1 MCMICR
7 GLENGK
13 LSVKSAR
20 EKYEEMLD
28 LIDEEHQEDIEN
40 LLAEHEDTV
49 DSWNTAVKYFTKEDS
64 FYNDDDDEDGSY
76 EEDQDE
82 DDSYDDD

>member
-64 FYNDDDDEDGSY
+64 FYNDDDVDEDDIY
-76 EEDQDE
+76 EEE

>member
-64 FYNDDDDEDGSY
+64 FYNDDDEEEIDLY
-76 EEDQDE
+76 EEED

>member
-64 FYNDDDDEDGSY
+64 FYNDDDGDEDDIY
-76 EEDQDE
+76 EEE

>member
-28 LIDEEHQEDIEN
+28 LIDEDHQEDIEN
-40 LLAEHEDTV
+40 LLAEHEDTTE
-49 DSWNTAVKYFTKEDS
+49 SWNTAVKYFTKEDS
-64 FYNDDDDEDGSY
+64 FYNDDTELDEY
-76 EEDQDE
+76 TEEEDE
-82 DDSYDDD
+82 DDSYDD

>member
-28 LIDEEHQEDIEN
+28 LIDEDHQEDIEN
-40 LLAEHEDTV
+40 LLAEHEDTTE
-49 DSWNTAVKYFTKEDS
+49 SWNTAVKYFTKEDS
-64 FYNDDDDEDGSY
+64 FYSDDEVDLY
-76 EEDQDE
+76 DEDEE
-82 DDSYDDD
+82 DDSYDDE

>member
-28 LIDEEHQEDIEN
+28 LIDEEHQEEIED

-49 DSWNTAVKYFTKEDS
+49 DSWNTTVRYFAKEDS
-64 FYNDDDDEDGSY
+64 FYDDVSEEDYFEDEQDDD
-76 EEDQDE
+76 
-82 DDSYDDD
+82 

>member
-64 FYNDDDDEDGSY
+64 FYSDDIEDESY
-76 EEDQDE
+76 DEEE
-82 DDSYDDD
+82 DDSYDDE

>member
-13 LSVKSAR
+13 LSVKTAR

-40 LLAEHEDTV
+40 LLAEHEDTTE
-49 DSWNTAVKYFTKEDS
+49 SWNTAVKYFTKEDS
-64 FYNDDDDEDGSY
+64 FYSDDEIDLY
-76 EEDQDE
+76 DDEEE
-82 DDSYDDD
+82 DDSYDDE